1 MVLELPDTAT
11 VFEVAP
17 RDGLQ
22 NERVLLSVQQRV
34 ALIDHLSAA
43 GFTNI
48 EIGSFVSPRWIP
60 QMAGTAEVLAGI
72 ERRPGTRYWVLV
84 PNRRGFSDALAAGAE
99 CVSVF
104 MSSSEGHNRSNV
116 NRSVAESL
124 TELRG
129 ILREARAAGLLVRA
143 YLSTVFGCPYDGP
156 VDPGRVVELSHGL
169 LEAGAWQVSL
179 GDTIGV
185 AHPRQVVDMVERVSR
200 VAPPDRFA
208 LHFHDTRGIA
218 LANVLAG
225 LQAGIR
231 VFDAS
236 LSGVGGCPYAPGASG
251 NLATEDMLNLLHA
264 SGIETGVS
272 LERAAACGLFLRELL
287 NHDLPGRY
295 HSWFLGRRR
304 IGEGARSR
312 QGA

>member
-1 MVLELPDTAT
+1 MLLDLPAKVS

-22 NERVLLSVQQRV
+22 NDKVLLTPRQRV
-34 ALIDHLSAA
+34 ALIDRLSAA
-43 GFTNI
+43 GFQNI
-48 EIGSFVSPRWIP
+48 EVGSFVSPRWIP
-60 QMAGTAEVLAGI
+60 QMADTGEVLNRIA
-72 ERRPGTRYWVLV
+72 RRHGTRYWVLV
-84 PNRRGFSDALAAGAE
+84 PNRRGFDDALAAGAT
-99 CVSVF
+99 CISVF
-104 MSSSEGHNRSNV
+104 MSVTEGHNRANV
-116 NRSVAESL
+116 NRSVSESL
-124 TELRG
+124 AELEG
-129 ILREARAAGLLVRA
+129 IIQEARAAGVLVRA
-143 YLSTVFGCPYDGP
+143 YLSTVFGCPYEGT
-156 VDPGRVVELSHGL
+156 VDPQRVVDLSRAL

-185 AHPRQVVDMVERVSR
+185 AHPRQVADMVERVTR

-225 LQAGIR
+225 MLAGIA

-251 NLATEDMLNLLHA
+251 NLATEDLLNLLHS

-272 LERAAACGLFLRELL
+272 LDQAAACGLFLRELL
-287 NHDLPGRY
+287 AHDLPGRY
-295 HSWFLGRRR
+295 HAYYL
-304 IGEGARSR
+304 SR
-312 QGA
+312 QRIRKND